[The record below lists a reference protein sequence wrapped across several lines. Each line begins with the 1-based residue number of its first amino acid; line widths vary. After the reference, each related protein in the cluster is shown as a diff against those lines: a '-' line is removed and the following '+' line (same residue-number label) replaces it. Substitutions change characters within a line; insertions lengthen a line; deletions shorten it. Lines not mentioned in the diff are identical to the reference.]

1 MVKWLL
7 LLLALVV
14 LVGIVAAGPTTA
26 EYLMSSACASC
37 SAERIGTDVTN
48 ETTWDFG
55 TASQAKVVKFGFN
68 RPNVI
73 ASYLGFCGF
82 GSPYDGYGM
91 LWLGAPG
98 VNTISSSA
106 GGYDEVN
113 GRGWACTDE
122 MSGTPGTEGSHAQ
135 VENTIYPG
143 RSAYFSTYLTIQ
155 SDDDTRNFFGFGP
168 ADMSTD
174 DLTGHLAWFRWN
186 GQVDTTFKCI
196 TNDNS
201 GGGTISDSGVTAP
214 DLNVWHWY
222 EIRETNGT
230 NWKFYIDGT
239 LVCTN
244 NANLPTGGM
253 KIVSGMRSLTG
264 GAVGKQTG
272 QGPLYAEQTLP

>member
-37 SAERIGTDVTN
+37 SAERLGTDVTN

-55 TASQAKVVKFGFN
+55 TAAQAKLQKLGFN
-68 RPNVI
+68 RPNHI
-73 ASYLGFCGF
+73 ASYLGTCA
-82 GSPYDGYGM
+82 YNLGM
-91 LWLGAPG
+91 VWVGASG
-98 VNTISSSA
+98 VNTISSSF
-106 GGYDEVN
+106 GGLAAPGYV
-113 GRGWACTDE
+113 CTDE
-122 MSGTPGTEGSHAQ
+122 MSGVTGTEGYHAQ
-135 VENTIYPG
+135 TQNVIWPG
-143 RSAYFSTYLTIQ
+143 RSAYFSTWLTIQ
-155 SDDDTRNFFGFGP
+155 STDDTRYFFGFGP

-201 GGGTISDSGVTAP
+201 GGGTITDSGVTAP
-214 DLNVWHWY
+214 DVNGWHRF

-230 NWKFYIDGT
+230 NFLFYIDGT
-239 LVCTN
+239 LVCTHT
-244 NANLPTGGM
+244 ANLPTGGM
-253 KIVSGMRSLTG
+253 KIVSGMWSLTPDG
-264 GAVGKQTG
+264 VGKQTG
-272 QGPLYAEQTLP
+272 QGAIYAEQTLP